1 MRWLFLFFLESV
13 ISSSFAQGI
22 TAPAP
27 LTIEANAS
35 GVDAGDFVV
44 SWANNTDNLL
54 VSVSLDYQS
63 GATLTFP
70 SNSGLTLNTGYSS
83 WNAVTSIV
91 FYGTRDN
98 INSALVAMTVSMG
111 SIKTAIRINIE
122 VSQYDPNYVYNPTN
136 KHFYKYVSSS
146 AITYSSAKS
155 AASANSF
162 KGKTGYLVTITSQSE
177 NDFIS
182 NNIAGNNLWIAAT
195 DEVTDGTWII
205 DAGPEKGTILKT
217 QNGPTSGNIAGVY
230 NNWCSGEPNGANH
243 SEDYAVTKWGGGT
256 CWNDLPN
263 SYSTVAG
270 YIVEIS
276 ADFPAG
282 SDYTG
287 VYTAYIV
294 HNNDVAFTLSS
305 SSTLNATN
313 TSNYPNSFGGV
324 QVNDGHTISLPT
336 ATTLNTNKMIFS
348 GTGKVVFTD
357 ATSKWMPGTAN
368 SGNTFVHSPNTNSN
382 PTYWSVSS
390 VWVSDPFSTSTATH
404 YTPYLNSQQGWSVGS
419 NDLNQWIILN
429 YDVPTYIAGIVT
441 QSRAFNYAQWVT
453 AANID
458 VSNDG
463 ISWRRVLTGVSLNT
477 NSTDAVATYF
487 PNVEYAK
494 YVKLMPTAW
503 YNHITI
509 RMGLIIKSNNV
520 VTDGL
525 ALHLDAGNLISYM
538 GSGTTWNDISGKG
551 NNGTLVNSPTYN
563 LQNKGYFTFNG
574 SNNYI
579 NGVAI
584 SSTSGNNSRTVMI
597 WYKSTAN
604 QNLILLDKGSYNI
617 VGQAEQLALGYT
629 NTIGAANAYPPTNSG
644 GIYLA
649 FWGNDVFY
657 PIASTTLFDGNWHFI
672 SYTYDNS
679 NTSVRICFDGS
690 FATSVYYWNG
700 TWSTLSSKPFPLSSS
715 INTTNNPYY
724 IGYSRAPMWSYGGYY
739 ANANVSLVQIYSR
752 ALSEAEILV
761 NYNATRTRYGK

>member
-1 MRWLFLFFLESV
+1 MRWLFLFFLGSV
-13 ISSSFAQGI
+13 FSSSFAQGI
-22 TAPAP
+22 TAPAS

-54 VSVSLDYQS
+54 VSISLDYQS
-63 GATLTFP
+63 GATLSFP
-70 SNSGLTLNTGYSS
+70 NTIGLTRNYGYST
-83 WNAVTSIV
+83 WTNITSIV

-98 INSALVAMTVSMG
+98 VNAGLAAMTLSMG

-348 GTGKVVFTD
+348 GTGKIVFTD
-357 ATSKWMPGTAN
+357 ATSKWTPGTTSA
-368 SGNTFVHSPNTNSN
+368 SSTIIHSPSTNDT
-382 PTYWSVSS
+382 PLYWSVSD
-390 VWVSDPFSTSTATH
+390 VWNNDAFAYWSGTYGH
-404 YTPYLNSQQGWSVGS
+404 YTPWINSVQGWSAIAGS
-419 NDLNQWIILN
+419 QGHSITLNCN
-429 YDVPTYIAGIVT
+429 TPTYITGIVT
-441 QSRAFNYAQWVT
+441 QGRQNMGQWVT
-453 AANID
+453 QAN
-458 VSNDG
+458 VE
-463 ISWRRVLTGVSLNT
+463 VSLDNT
-477 NSTDAVATYF
+477 NWTTIFTNANLNTDQTTQVNLLF
-487 PNVEYAK
+487 PTVQYAK
-494 YVKLMPTAW
+494 YV
-503 YNHITI
+503 
-509 RMGLIIKSNNV
+509 R
-520 VTDGL
+520 VT
-525 ALHLDAGNLISYM
+525 
-538 GSGTTWNDISGKG
+538 
-551 NNGTLVNSPTYN
+551 
-563 LQNKGYFTFNG
+563 
-574 SNNYI
+574 
-579 NGVAI
+579 
-584 SSTSGNNSRTVMI
+584 
-597 WYKSTAN
+597 
-604 QNLILLDKGSYNI
+604 
-617 VGQAEQLALGYT
+617 
-629 NTIGAANAYPPTNSG
+629 PTN
-644 GIYLA
+644 
-649 FWGNDVFY
+649 W
-657 PIASTTLFDGNWHFI
+657 
-672 SYTYDNS
+672 
-679 NTSVRICFDGS
+679 
-690 FATSVYYWNG
+690 
-700 TWSTLSSKPFPLSSS
+700 
-715 INTTNNPYY
+715 
-724 IGYSRAPMWSYGGYY
+724 IGHPSMRLG
-739 ANANVSLVQIYSR
+739 LLIKQ
-752 ALSEAEILV
+752 
-761 NYNATRTRYGK
+761 